1 MPLTAAQRRALLES
15 DPNTGLLDAR
25 EATCEALA
33 KQGLAVRY
41 GRTGGH
47 YLTPEGLRVR
57 AGLARTELPAARPV
71 QEAGGPAHEQHE
83 PREQREQ
90 GAAPSGFTAD
100 DGLGPGTGRPGTGGP
115 GRAAEVAAAWSGLL
129 EIRRVLL
136 DGDTGRPAPWE
147 RDRYVHA
154 VALALEAAGLPPAA
168 RDDSG
173 RPARPGYAVTP
184 AAAQDGVAEVSW
196 PSPGD
201 DPAEAA
207 LEGCRVPLERHGWQC
222 TLHRDRGGRASFL
235 LVSPRRA

>member
-15 DPNTGLLDAR
+15 DANTGLLGAR
-25 EATCEALA
+25 EATCAALA

-57 AGLARTELPAARPV
+57 AELARTEPPAAEP
-71 QEAGGPAHEQHE
+71 AGPAGVPH
-83 PREQREQ
+83 
-90 GAAPSGFTAD
+90 GAEADASGFTAD
-100 DGLGPGTGRPGTGGP
+100 DGRGPGPLRQTASGS
-115 GRAAEVAAAWSGLL
+115 RAAEVAAAWSGLL
-129 EIRRVLL
+129 EIRRVLQ

-147 RDRYVHA
+147 RDRFVHA
-154 VALALEAAGLPPAA
+154 VALALEAAGLPPSA

-173 RPARPGYAVTP
+173 RPARPGYAVAP

-207 LEGCRVPLERHGWQC
+207 LERCRALLEPHGWQC

>member
-15 DPNTGLLDAR
+15 DANTGLLGAR
-25 EATCEALA
+25 EATCTALA
-33 KQGLAVRY
+33 NQGLAVRY

-57 AGLARTELPAARPV
+57 AELARTDLPAARPAPEPGGDPAREP
-71 QEAGGPAHEQHE
+71 EAGV
-83 PREQREQ
+83 
-90 GAAPSGFTAD
+90 SGFAAD
-100 DGLGPGTGRPGTGGP
+100 DGRGTGDGRTGSGSAS
-115 GRAAEVAAAWSGLL
+115 GSRAAEVAAAWSGLL
-129 EIRRVLL
+129 EIRRVLQ

-154 VALALEAAGLPPAA
+154 VALALEAAGLPPSA

-173 RPARPGYAVTP
+173 RATRPGYTVAP

-201 DPAEAA
+201 GPAEAA
-207 LEGCRVPLERHGWQC
+207 LERCRALLEPHGWQC
-222 TLHRDRGGRASFL
+222 TLHRDRGGRAAFL

>member
-15 DPNTGLLDAR
+15 DANTGLLGAR
-25 EATCEALA
+25 EATCAALV

-57 AGLARTELPAARPV
+57 GELARTDLPAAEPAAPAGEEHGA
-71 QEAGGPAHEQHE
+71 EAGT
-83 PREQREQ
+83 
-90 GAAPSGFTAD
+90 SGFTAD
-100 DGLGPGTGRPGTGGP
+100 DGHGPGSGSGSGSGSGRPVSGSRT
-115 GRAAEVAAAWSGLL
+115 AEVGAAWSGLL
-129 EIRRVLL
+129 EIRRVLQ

-147 RDRYVHA
+147 RDRFVHA
-154 VALALEAAGLPPAA
+154 VALALEAAGLPPSA

-173 RPARPGYAVTP
+173 RPMRAGYAVAP

-207 LEGCRVPLERHGWQC
+207 LERCRALLEPHGWQC